1 MFSKLFRK
9 SPEKAPAENCGL
21 RHIAFIMDGN
31 GRWAKNRGLPRLA
44 GHNAGMRVCAVFD
57 EYSVY
62 IDEEKHRK
70 ADYYINDF
78 NEVIKELRKA
88 EI

>member
-1 MFSKLFRK
+1 
-9 SPEKAPAENCGL
+9 
-21 RHIAFIMDGN
+21 
-31 GRWAKNRGLPRLA
+31 
-44 GHNAGMRVCAVFD
+44 MRVFSVFD